1 MKKIILFVLAVNFIV
16 GLAMVSCES
25 TNNEQTTN
33 TEKVASPKVDET
45 RKAAIADSIA
55 KAKQKNDSIAKQKN
69 DSIINVAKGKVVVKS
84 DEFSDRVW
92 VEPKSAPKYR
102 NRNGIYCYFAMEN
115 NKPTDNFRFVFQY
128 YAEDWL
134 FIRSIIF
141 NIDGENIT
149 IYPNME
155 TDCGGGYIW
164 EWFDENYSYDL
175 ELIQKIA
182 NAKSVKMKLNGRQ
195 YYDTRTLTSTQI
207 NDIKL
212 IYEYYK
218 ALGGKFKK

>member
-1 MKKIILFVLAVNFIV
+1 MQLA
-16 GLAMVSCES
+16 SHH
-25 TNNEQTTN
+25 
-33 TEKVASPKVDET
+33 D
-45 RKAAIADSIA
+45 
-55 KAKQKNDSIAKQKN
+55 KQN
-69 DSIINVAKGKVVVKS
+69 
-84 DEFSDRVW
+84 
-92 VEPKSAPKYR
+92 
-102 NRNGIYCYFAMEN
+102 
-115 NKPTDNFRFVFQY
+115 NFRFVFQY